1 LITHHKGSS
10 LDGVLSELVQRL
22 HAIKLLTDDLTVSG
36 KDFKYFGVCKVP
48 EEIYKYHRRIDFQL
62 IPLEEW
68 PCALLYFTGSDHFNR
83 SMRLWARKNGM
94 SLSEKSL
101 VVRVTED
108 MKGKPIPV
116 SSEEDVFKAL
126 GLEYVPPEKR
136 SV

>member
-1 LITHHKGSS
+1 
-10 LDGVLSELVQRL
+10 
-22 HAIKLLTDDLTVSG
+22 
-36 KDFKYFGVCKVP
+36 
-48 EEIYKYHRRIDFQL
+48 
-62 IPLEEW
+62 
-68 PCALLYFTGSDHFNR
+68 
-83 SMRLWARKNGM
+83 MRLWARKNGM

-126 GLEYVPPEKR
+126 GLEFVPPEKR